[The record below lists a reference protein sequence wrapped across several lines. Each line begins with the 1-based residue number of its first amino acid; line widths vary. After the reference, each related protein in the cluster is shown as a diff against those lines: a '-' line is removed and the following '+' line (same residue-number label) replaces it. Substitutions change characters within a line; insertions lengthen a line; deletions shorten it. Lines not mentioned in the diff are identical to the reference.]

1 MLNKHLETAK
11 RAFMHVSFSPEKR
24 GEDTI
29 RFYSRELAEDLEV
42 LKQKGTVGNYQEKY
56 EYHFLKWL
64 SAQSRCFSFLITGSG
79 NFPVARHAKTLK
91 AEKSAYDKFRA
102 WREGYFKAVNRQ
114 RTLSPEE
121 ELDKALMML
130 DKQTAFHETM
140 KACNKI
146 MQKKG
151 IETADKLHEIRKV
164 FGDKIYQMVLEIGDM
179 YRRHGAEDYSFRGF
193 MLTNSN
199 AKIKS
204 LKDKVEIMKKR
215 IERKES
221 FEPINFDGGSI
232 DIEADRVVIRHGK
245 KPDNAVIDALKA
257 RGFRW
262 SGRHV
267 CWCRKHTGQAL
278 IDAKRICGVEL

>member
-1 MLNKHLETAK
+1 MLTKYLETATK
-11 RAFMHVSFSPEKR
+11 AFANVSFSPERR

-29 RFYSRELAEDLEV
+29 RFYSRELTEDLEA
-42 LKQKGTVGNYQEKY
+42 LKEKGTVGNYQEKY

-221 FEPINFDGGSI
+221 FEPINFDGGYI
-232 DIEADRVVIRHGK
+232 DIQADRVIIKHDEKPSHTVI
-245 KPDNAVIDALKA
+245 NELKR

-262 SGRHV
+262 SGQYAS
-267 CWCRKHTGQAL
+267 WSRKHTGNA
-278 IDAKRICGVEL
+278 IYDAKKICGVK